1 VTKAVFA
8 IPGDL
13 MTPTG
18 GYAYDRQVM
27 RRLRNCGVE
36 LRHLA
41 LPDGFPFPSAAVL
54 EETGR
59 LLADVPADEVLIIDG
74 LAMGVL
80 PAVLLEGVSA
90 PIICMHHH
98 PLGLETGLSPRQSA
112 AMLAVEKEATA
123 FARRVIV
130 TSPSTAEMLAELGF
144 APPPPVTVAIP
155 GITRGERATGSGG
168 GFEIICVGTIVPRKG
183 YDILVDA
190 LALLR
195 DEQWNCTIIGGLDRD
210 LDCVSKLY
218 GQIAAAGLG
227 DRIHFTGA
235 LHDGI
240 PTLRSRA
247 DVFAS
252 PSRYEG
258 YGMAL
263 AGAMA
268 HGLPIVSTTAP
279 AIPGT
284 VPPQA
289 GILVEPENPQA
300 FAEALRSLM
309 HDPVLR
315 QQLSDGG
322 WAHAGTLPSWDDT
335 AAIIA
340 GVIEEVANGRIL
352 S

>member
-1 VTKAVFA
+1 MTKAVFA

-18 GYAYDRQVM
+18 GYAYDRQVIG
-27 RRLRNCGVE
+27 RLPHCGVGV
-36 LRHLA
+36 RHLA
-41 LPDGFPFPSAAVL
+41 LPDGFPFPSADAL

-59 LLADVPADEVLIIDG
+59 LLAAVPADEVLIIDG
-74 LAMGVL
+74 LAMGAL
-80 PAVLLEGVSA
+80 PAALLQGVAA
-90 PIICMHHH
+90 PIVCMHHH
-98 PLGLETGLSPRQSA
+98 PLGLETGLTPKQSA
-112 AMLAVEKEATA
+112 AMLAVERQATA
-123 FARRVIV
+123 FSRRVIV
-130 TSPSTAEMLAELGF
+130 TSPGTADILAELGF

-155 GITRGERATGSGG
+155 GIMRGERATGSGG

-190 LALLR
+190 LELLQG
-195 DEQWNCTIIGGLDRD
+195 EQWNCTIIGDLDRD
-210 LDCVSKLY
+210 LDYVAKLY
-218 GQIAAAGLG
+218 AQIAAAGLG
-227 DRIHFTGA
+227 DRIRFTGA
-235 LHDGI
+235 LFEGI
-240 PTLRSRA
+240 PELRNHA

-284 VPPQA
+284 VPPEA

-300 FAEALRSLM
+300 FADALRKLM
-309 HDPVLR
+309 YDPALR
-315 QQLSDGG
+315 RRLSDGG
-322 WAHAGTLPSWDDT
+322 WAHAATLPSWDDT
-335 AAIIA
+335 AAIVA
-340 GVIEEVANGRIL
+340 SVIEEVARGRVL